1 MFAVRQDDLWQRG
14 PQMIAA
20 TLRRVLEEEAMA
32 IRSTADRLDGAM
44 VATVEMFVACRGRV
58 ITCGLGKSGHVARKT
73 AATLASTGTPSFF
86 LHAAEAVHGD
96 LGMVT
101 GDDVVLVYSYSGE
114 TEVVQLVPSFA
125 RAGAKT
131 VALTG
136 RASSTLAQLADLV
149 VDVSVAREADPHDL
163 APTTS
168 TTLMLAVSD
177 ALAIATM
184 EARGF
189 GREDFARYH
198 PAGALGRR
206 LTLTVRDV
214 MRSGG
219 DLPLVRP
226 EALLVDCLAT
236 VGEKGAGGAV
246 VVDSSGGL
254 LGYFTDGDLRRWIMK
269 GGSLEALAGEVSTPN
284 PRTLG
289 PTMLAFEALEFFE
302 NLTAKI
308 GEVPVVEDGRVVG
321 LLVLKDLVRA
331 GLI

>member
-1 MFAVRQDDLWQRG
+1 
-14 PQMIAA
+14 MIDA
-20 TLRRVLEEEAMA
+20 TLRRVLEEEAAA
-32 IRSTADRLDGAM
+32 ISATAKRLDQA
-44 VATVEMFVACRGRV
+44 FVAAVELFVAAKGRV

-114 TEVVQLVPSFA
+114 TEVVQLVPSFN

-131 VALTG
+131 IAITG
-136 RASSTLAQLADLV
+136 RVGSTLARLADV
-149 VDVSVAREADPHDL
+149 VLDVSVPKEADLHNL

-177 ALAIATM
+177 ALAVATM
-184 EARGF
+184 ESRGF
-189 GREDFARYH
+189 GKDDFARFH

-214 MRSGG
+214 MRKGP

-226 EALLVDCLAT
+226 ESLLADCLAT

-246 VVDSSGGL
+246 VVDDLQGL
-254 LGYFTDGDLRRWIMK
+254 KGYFTDGDLRRWIMK
-269 GGSLEALAGEVSTPN
+269 GGSLSVSAGEVATSN
-284 PRTLG
+284 PRTLEPG
-289 PTMLAFEALEFFE
+289 MLAFEALEFFE
-302 NLTAKI
+302 NLIAKI
-308 GEVPVVEDGRVVG
+308 GEIPVVEDGKVVG